1 MSKNMPKK
9 KEDASKKRDPAM
21 GSWLRSYSQV
31 QISSKNIG
39 ASFTHQ
45 FPAMEKHF
53 FRVQKMLFDLSK
65 LHLTACRFLIDG
77 VTQGTI
83 SVCGIV
89 SGEAVRDY

>member
-1 MSKNMPKK
+1 MPKK
-9 KEDASKKRDPAM
+9 KKDAPKKRDPAM

-53 FRVQKMLFDLSK
+53 FRV
-65 LHLTACRFLIDG
+65 
-77 VTQGTI
+77 
-83 SVCGIV
+83 
-89 SGEAVRDY
+89 